1 MAGGDF
7 LRYLEGAMATAT
19 LMTVEEF
26 AALPEDGQMHE
37 LVEGKLQSMPPPH
50 FLHAEIVSAILNSLL
65 VFVNAGRYGRVY
77 AEAGFRLANDPPTI
91 RQPDIAFVRAERLPL
106 PLGNDYFPGAPDLA
120 FEIVSPSDKAGDL
133 DLKVRQYLAAGAQAV
148 AVVYPL
154 TRSIWVHRPEGSP
167 HLLSVGPDLASPEL
181 LPGWSMPTAEIFAPL
196 EEGR

>member
-1 MAGGDF
+1 MAEADA
-7 LRYLEGAMATAT
+7 LRYLEDAMVTAT

-50 FLHAEIVSAILNSLL
+50 SLHTRILHAILLPL
-65 VFVNAGRYGRVY
+65 AQFVRTKGLGQAF
-77 AEAGFRLANDPPTI
+77 AEAGYLLSDDPATI
-91 RQPDIAFVRAERLPL
+91 RQPDISFQTASRLAAQPR
-106 PLGNDYFPGAPDLA
+106 GGYFRGAPDLA

-148 AVVYPL
+148 VVIYPV

-167 HLLSVGPDLASPEL
+167 HLLSVVQTLEFPEL
-181 LPGWSMPTAEIFAPL
+181 LPGWSMAASEVFAPL
-196 EEGR
+196 DAEV